1 MSGLVLVKLVHVAIS
16 LVGIAAG
23 LVCLL
28 DMLGS
33 RLRRGWTATFL
44 AATVATSV
52 TGFFFPFVQLLPSH
66 ITGVISLVVLT
77 PTFYA
82 LYRGHLAGWWR
93 PVYVSGAI
101 FALYLNCFV
110 LVVQLFLKV
119 PSLHALAPTQ
129 REPPFVGAQAALLLV
144 MVICG
149 LLSLRR
155 FRPTGFA

>member
-1 MSGLVLVKLVHVAIS
+1 MSGLVIFTLVHVAIS
-16 LVGIAAG
+16 LIGIAVG
-23 LVCLL
+23 LVCLG

-33 RLRRGWTATFL
+33 RLRSGPTAVFL
-44 AATVATSV
+44 IATVATSV
-52 TGFFFPFVQLLPSH
+52 TGFFFPFVKLLPSH
-66 ITGVISLVVLT
+66 ITGVISLVVLA
-77 PTFYA
+77 PTLYA

-93 PVYVSGAI
+93 PVYVAGAI

-119 PSLHALAPTQ
+119 PALNALAPTQ
-129 REPPFVGAQAALLLV
+129 SEPPFLAAQGALLAI

-155 FRPTGFA
+155 FRPV